1 MLEIFELIRKI
12 APTDVSVLIQGETG
26 TGKEL
31 AARAI
36 HDLSGRS
43 RGPFVVIDCGA
54 IPANLIESEL
64 FGHERGAFTGASYAR
79 AGAFERAKGGTIF
92 LDELGE
98 LRLDLQPKLL
108 RVLENREVR
117 RVGSDRTM
125 AVDVRVIAA
134 TNRELLKQVKAG
146 RFREDLYFRLSVI
159 DVHLPPLRERRDD
172 LPHIIDS
179 VLNDPENIKQ
189 HGRKR
194 LTRRALERLRAYP
207 WPGNVRELMNVI
219 SHLLAFSEGEEIDL
233 AHLPARLQG
242 STQGAAVTFDELLSF
257 KAAKEQVLTAF
268 ERDYIVSRLRR
279 SRGNISRAAR
289 ESGLHRKSVERL
301 AKKHHLS
308 PRALKHPPKKEPLH
322 KAVGFVSRPGG
333 AMPNLLEIAG
343 EASGKGLAPCA
354 RPGCALGG
362 HGCFPHHGCLRREGS
377 TPARHTRLHHLCARP
392 RGLGHRCHR
401 RSGKDALH
409 HHR

>member
-1 MLEIFELIRKI
+1 
-12 APTDVSVLIQGETG
+12 
-26 TGKEL
+26 
-31 AARAI
+31 
-36 HDLSGRS
+36 
-43 RGPFVVIDCGA
+43 VVIDCGA

-64 FGHERGAFTGASYAR
+64 FGHEKGAFTGASYSR
-79 AGAFERAKGGTIF
+79 PGAFERAGGGTIF

-98 LRLDLQPKLL
+98 LKIDLQPKLL

-117 RVGSDRTM
+117 RVGSDTTM

-134 TNRELLKQVKAG
+134 TNRELVKQVKAG

-159 DVHLPPLRERRDD
+159 DLHLPPLRERRDD
-172 LPHIIDS
+172 LPHIIDA
-179 VLNDPENIKQ
+179 VLNDPETLKQ

-242 STQGAAVTFDELLSF
+242 SAQGAAVTFDELLSF

-268 ERDYIVSRLRR
+268 ERDYIVGRLKR
-279 SRGNISRAAR
+279 SKGNISSAAR

-308 PRALKHPPKKEPLH
+308 PRALKHPSK
-322 KAVGFVSRPGG
+322 S
-333 AMPNLLEIAG
+333 
-343 EASGKGLAPCA
+343 
-354 RPGCALGG
+354 
-362 HGCFPHHGCLRREGS
+362 
-377 TPARHTRLHHLCARP
+377 
-392 RGLGHRCHR
+392 
-401 RSGKDALH
+401 
-409 HHR
+409 

>member
-1 MLEIFELIRKI
+1 MTLIPLRVVVRDETRDETRDSGDGLETHRTASDNPDGNSSSRHARTLILGRSPRMRQIFGLIRKI

-36 HDLSGRS
+36 HDLSTRAKE
-43 RGPFVVIDCGA
+43 PFVVIDCGA

-64 FGHERGAFTGASYAR
+64 FGHEKGAFTGASYQR
-79 AGAFERAKGGTIF
+79 AGAFERAGGGTIF

-98 LRLDLQPKLL
+98 LKIDLQPKLL

-117 RVGSDRTM
+117 RLGSDLTM
-125 AVDVRVIAA
+125 PVDVRVIAA

-159 DVHLPPLRERRDD
+159 DLHLPPLRERHND
-172 LPHIIDS
+172 LPHIIRA
-179 VLNDPENIKQ
+179 VLNDPETVKQ

-194 LTRRALERLRAYP
+194 LTKRALERLQAYP
-207 WPGNVRELMNVI
+207 WPGNVRELMNVM

-242 STQGAAVTFDELLSF
+242 VTQGAAVTFDEHLSF
-257 KAAKEQVLTAF
+257 KAAKEQVLAAF
-268 ERDYIVSRLRR
+268 ERDYIVSRLKR
-279 SRGNISRAAR
+279 SLGNISRTAR
-289 ESGLHRKSVERL
+289 DSGLHRKSVERI

-308 PRALKHPPKKEPLH
+308 ARAL
-322 KAVGFVSRPGG
+322 RPSSK
-333 AMPNLLEIAG
+333 P
-343 EASGKGLAPCA
+343 
-354 RPGCALGG
+354 
-362 HGCFPHHGCLRREGS
+362 
-377 TPARHTRLHHLCARP
+377 
-392 RGLGHRCHR
+392 
-401 RSGKDALH
+401 
-409 HHR
+409 